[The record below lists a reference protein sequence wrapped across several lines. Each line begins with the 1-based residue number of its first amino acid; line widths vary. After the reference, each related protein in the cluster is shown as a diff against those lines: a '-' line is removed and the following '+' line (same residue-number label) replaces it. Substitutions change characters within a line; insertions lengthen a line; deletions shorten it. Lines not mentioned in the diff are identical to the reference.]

1 MASESPV
8 QSTRVTK
15 AELARLT
22 GRSRQAIDQLA
33 KRHVFPVG
41 SDGLVDRDLAVHAI
55 ANRVRPRMSR
65 RQAELAAPPVAPTAL
80 AALEVEAPLGYNE
93 AKTLREIA
101 EARLAELRLAE
112 QRGELVRAVDVQS
125 ALSNKAAA
133 LREGFLQLPAR
144 LAPIMAAESDQAR
157 CHDILQA
164 ELRQVLEQLT
174 NGGGAW

>member
-1 MASESPV
+1 MV
-8 QSTRVTK
+8 KRN
-15 AELARLT
+15 LA
-22 GRSRQAIDQLA
+22 
-33 KRHVFPVG
+33 
-41 SDGLVDRDLAVHAI
+41 LV
-55 ANRVRPRMSR
+55 
-65 RQAELAAPPVAPTAL
+65 
-80 AALEVEAPLGYNE
+80 
-93 AKTLREIA
+93 
-101 EARLAELRLAE
+101 AE

-174 NGGGAW
+174 SPATA

>member
-8 QSTRVTK
+8 QSARVTK

-65 RQAELAAPPVAPTAL
+65 RQAELAAPPVAP
-80 AALEVEAPLGYNE
+80 AALVALEAPLGYNE

-101 EARLAELRLAE
+101 EARLAELKLAE

-174 NGGGAW
+174 APATA